1 MIKPVKIKDKII
13 GNGYPTFF
21 IAEMACAHQ
30 GELQQA
36 CNLVEVAAKA
46 NADAVQLQI
55 INRELYC
62 SPLYKDYDEY
72 GQLEFSPEEW
82 SKIIDKIKEN
92 DLLFFAAAY
101 DVSSIKL
108 SIDKGVD
115 AFKIHSAD
123 LSNPELLNAVGKT
136 KKPVFLSTGASRIDE
151 IIKAMDIL
159 KKNGTEDIV
168 LMHGYQGFPTKI
180 EDSHLNFLKTLKRI
194 FRLNIGFYDHV
205 DGGSIL
211 AMIIPM
217 MAIGYN
223 AQVIEK
229 HYILTRENKGID
241 YESSLDKETFIE
253 FGKSLRECEKAIGS
267 QKIRDFTDG
276 EIWYR
281 EYCKKNIVAWQDIP
295 KGTKITQESVR
306 FLRSDPGIL
315 PDKFEEIEG
324 RIAKKDIKKYN
335 ILTYDDFD

>member
-1 MIKPVKIKDKII
+1 MIKPVKIKDKVI

-30 GELQQA
+30 GDLQQA
-36 CNLVEVAAKA
+36 FDLVEVAVKA

-72 GQLEFSPEEW
+72 GQLEFSQEEW
-82 SKIIDKIKEN
+82 SMIIDKIKAN

-108 SIDKGVD
+108 SMNKDVD

-123 LSNPELLNAVGKT
+123 LSNPELLTAIGKT
-136 KKPVFLSTGASRIDE
+136 QKPVFLSTGASRINE
-151 IIKAMDIL
+151 VRKAMDIL
-159 KKNGTEDIV
+159 RKNGTEELV

-205 DGGSIL
+205 DGGSLL

-223 AQVIEK
+223 TQVIEK
-229 HYILTRENKGID
+229 HFILTRDNKGID

-253 FGKSLRECEKAIGS
+253 FGKTLRDCEKATGS
-267 QKIRDFTDG
+267 SKIRDFTEG
-276 EIWYR
+276 ELWYR

-295 KGTKITQESVR
+295 KGNKITRDSVR
-306 FLRSDPGIL
+306 FLRSEPGIP

-324 RIAKKDIKKYN
+324 HIAKKDIKKYKKLSN
-335 ILTYDDFD
+335 DDFE